1 MAAQKSKMEIAD
13 LQTIRQWFRLIV
25 NGVPQDKALDW
36 LKNEA
41 TSSTAPEVY
50 SRAYTAYSEMGNW
63 ETNGLTA
70 AECLVLR
77 IYTDGE
83 LNFYKKF
90 NEDCRNRKWEDYIVF
105 TSLLHSGLCKLR
117 RKHDENTL
125 ELARG
130 VNCDTNIKTDVKV
143 LFMPCFTSTAP
154 DISTANM
161 FGSNKITYK
170 TTTCGP
176 ISGFSM
182 FSDEEEILI
191 TPFQCFTVE
200 EKNSSRPVFKSS
212 IEMTSPFLA

>member
-1 MAAQKSKMEIAD
+1 MTAQKPKMQIAD
-13 LQTIRQWFRLIV
+13 METIRQWYRLIET
-25 NGVPQDKALDW
+25 GVPQDKALDW
-36 LKNEA
+36 LKKEA
-41 TSSTAPEVY
+41 TSSTAPLVY
-50 SRAYTAYSEMGNW
+50 RKAYTAYSDMGLS

-83 LNFYKKF
+83 FNFYQKF
-90 NEDCRNRKWEDYIVF
+90 NEDCRNRKWESYIVF

-125 ELARG
+125 ALTRG
-130 VNCDTNIKTDVKV
+130 VGCDTNIKPDIKV
-143 LFMPCFTSTAP
+143 LFMPCFTSTAA
-154 DISTANM
+154 DKSAAQK

-176 ISGFSM
+176 ISDFSM
-182 FSDEEEILI
+182 YSDEQEILI

-200 EKNSSRPVFKSS
+200 ENSSRPVFKSS